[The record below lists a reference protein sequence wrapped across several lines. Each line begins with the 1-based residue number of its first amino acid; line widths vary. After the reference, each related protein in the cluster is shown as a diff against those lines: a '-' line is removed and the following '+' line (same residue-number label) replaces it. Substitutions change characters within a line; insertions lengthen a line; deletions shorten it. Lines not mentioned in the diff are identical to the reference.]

1 MAGES
6 SENSKYWQQH
16 GLSRRAMLRGS
27 SVAGLGLAG
36 AALIGCSSSTP
47 AAPAKAPSAAA
58 PGAAAQPTEQPVVSD
73 GFITL
78 STRWQPGLD
87 PLEVAATV
95 SERNSLSYGRLID
108 TVGGPNMKD
117 AADTKMVP
125 GYSVEGWEFGDGG
138 TKLTFKLKKGIKF
151 HNVPP
156 VNGRE
161 QVAEDVRWSI
171 ERGAT
176 LPKSSFKAGYADI
189 AKMETP
195 DNYTIVLTLK
205 RKTRYI
211 MGVLAQEPTFIM
223 PKESDSLPGG
233 VGQNQIGSGPFIFE
247 KLIQNE
253 GAFFRKNP
261 DFVNAAK
268 IYYNRFDMKVVPD
281 TAKRSASVKTGQADD
296 GAGGLDKVELK
307 LNEGPTVKS
316 YQSAITGCNFIAFN
330 MNNPKWKDLRVR
342 TAIHKAYDR
351 QAIIDQLFGGDGSF
365 NGPIP
370 VGFGKWALS
379 DKELRELNANKYD
392 PAEAMKLWDAAG
404 KPFANI
410 DWYPPPAAIQPPY
423 QPMAEI
429 IAGALKKNLGIDKH
443 TYKTDEYSV
452 WLPKAYQGKAEDM
465 TLGGWGDGAEPL
477 NNLVWEYLPGGSRN
491 FSNVNDAKVIQMIDD
506 VIGTLDDAEAQ
517 KKSREIAVYVAD
529 KVVASVKPVIPNSYV
544 IYNAKLRDYWPGIYP
559 YGVDWRYKSWKAK

>member
-1 MAGES
+1 MSAYL
-6 SENSKYWQQH
+6 NYWTRQAI
-16 GLSRRAMLRGS
+16 SRRAVLRGT
-27 SVAGLGLAG
+27 VGTGLGV
-36 AALIGCSSSTP
+36 AAASLIGCSGSSGKPPTAGAPGSGAGSSPGAESTP
-47 AAPAKAPSAAA
+47 A
-58 PGAAAQPTEQPVVSD
+58 PVVSD

-78 STRWQPGLD
+78 STRWQPGMD

-95 SERNSLSYGRLID
+95 SERNSLSYGRLIQTAHD
-108 TVGGPNMKD
+108 PKGSDPT
-117 AADTKMVP
+117 ATKMIP
-125 GYSVEGWEFGDGG
+125 GYSVEGWEFADGG
-138 TKLTFKLKKGIKF
+138 MKLTFKLKKGIKF
-151 HNVPP
+151 HNIPP

-161 QVAEDVRWSI
+161 QVAEDVKWSV

-195 DNYTIVLTLK
+195 DPYTIVFTLK

-247 KLIQNE
+247 KLVQNE

-261 DFVNAAK
+261 DFVNAAQ

-281 TAKRSASVKTGQADD
+281 TAKRQAAVKTGQADD
-296 GAGGLDKVELK
+296 GAVGLDKIELK

-370 VGFGKWALS
+370 VGFGKWAHS
-379 DKELRELNANKYD
+379 DKELRQFNANKYD
-392 PAEAMKLWDAAG
+392 PAEAKKLWDAAG
-404 KPFANI
+404 KPFTNI
-410 DWYPPPAAIQPPY
+410 DWYPPPAAIQPAY

-429 IAGALKKNLGIDKH
+429 IAAALTKNLGVDKH

-452 WLPKAYQGKAEDM
+452 WLPKAYQGKYDDM

-491 FSNVNDAKVIQMIDD
+491 FSNVNDPKVIQMIDE
-506 VIGTLDDAEAQ
+506 VIGMLDDAEAQ
-517 KKSREIAVYVAD
+517 KKAREIAVYVAD
-529 KVVASVKPVIPNSYV
+529 QVVASVKPVVPNTYAV
-544 IYNAKLRDYWPGIYP
+544 YNAKLQNYWPGIYP
-559 YGVDWRYKSWKAK
+559 YGVDWRFGSWKTK